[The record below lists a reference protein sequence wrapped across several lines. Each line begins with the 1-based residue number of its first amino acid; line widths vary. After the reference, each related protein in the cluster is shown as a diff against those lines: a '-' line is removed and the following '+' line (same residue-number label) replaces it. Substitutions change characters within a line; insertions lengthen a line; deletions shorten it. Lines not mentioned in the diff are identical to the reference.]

1 MPSRLRRAALAI
13 PVAWLMQ
20 ASGSAGAD
28 ATSSAAWIRIVAGGG
43 LSLQAPHGSRFVQ
56 GRGADSLSGTVSGPG
71 FALDLD
77 YGAFS
82 DPLTSVDTFSR
93 VAADETLIDGRPAR
107 MVFATLTRP
116 AGNRLYFFGL
126 HVPSLAPGVQGS
138 LKLTVTAHLRHTR
151 ELILIRRIVETI
163 RFEPRQ

>member
-1 MPSRLRRAALAI
+1 
-13 PVAWLMQ
+13 MQ
-20 ASGSAGAD
+20 AGGPAGAI
-28 ATSSAAWIRIVAGGG
+28 ATASADWIRVVVGAG
-43 LSLQAPHGSRFVQ
+43 LRLQAPRGSRFVQ

-82 DPLTSVDTFSR
+82 DPLTSLDAFGR
-93 VAADETLIDGRPAR
+93 VETHETLIDGRPAR
-107 MVFATLTRP
+107 IVFARLTRP
-116 AGNRLYFFGL
+116 AGNRPYFFGL

-138 LKLTVTAHLRHTR
+138 LKLTVTAHLRQTR